1 MQKKFIIFLV
11 IAAISMI
18 AFLFMPLLDLFGVEV
33 SMMDLLT
40 DAGIDAI
47 LDMKGGFLLLI
58 ALVAGIAGI
67 VGGVMQNKGLASIIS
82 LAAVCELIFM
92 VLYYMDL
99 AKWGAEFGDVLEI
112 FGMGFWVS
120 MITFVVAGSFA
131 NSKDA

>member
-18 AFLFMPLLDLFGVEV
+18 AFLFMPLLDVFGAEA

-67 VGGVMQNKGLASIIS
+67 VGGALQNKGLASVIS
-82 LAAVCELIFM
+82 LGAVCELIFM
-92 VLYYMDL
+92 VLYYMEL
-99 AKWGAEFGDVLEI
+99 AKWGAEFGDVLDI

-120 MITFVVAGSFA
+120 MITFVAAGSFA
-131 NSKDA
+131 NSKNA